1 MDAAQRAGLEEDG
14 YLVLRGVLSAEESAH
29 LSSLFDREL
38 ARLPLEQQASAAG
51 NVYSLRADGSST
63 RSGEVEDAAAVAVA
77 EPVEDSSVQLE
88 MPRSERGK
96 RIFHSAVHRSLI
108 DRPEVMGILEELC
121 GVRSRPAFPV
131 VPEPEL
137 LLTPRF
143 SSRSLP
149 SRSRSRFS
157 RGALLGQSPQWAH
170 AVPSIPRE
178 ARHRVRLD
186 FDQMHYKPP
195 CVDGVADGGGG
206 FHGNPNRLHITC
218 VYEVSSVGPGDG
230 GFSYAAQRIRFPRLC
245 LLGVS

>member
-1 MDAAQRAGLEEDG
+1 MDAAQRAALEEDG

-29 LSSLFDREL
+29 LSSLFDSEL

-96 RIFHSAVHRSLI
+96 RIFHSEVHRSLI

-121 GVRSRPAFPV
+121 GVRS
-131 VPEPEL
+131 
-137 LLTPRF
+137 
-143 SSRSLP
+143 LP

-157 RGALLGQSPQWAH
+157 RGALWGSRRSGRTRCPA
-170 AVPSIPRE
+170 SR
-178 ARHRVRLD
+178 ARHGTGCASTSTRCTTSRRA
-186 FDQMHYKPP
+186 PT
-195 CVDGVADGGGG
+195 G
-206 FHGNPNRLHITC
+206 
-218 VYEVSSVGPGDG
+218 
-230 GFSYAAQRIRFPRLC
+230 
-245 LLGVS
+245 

>member
-1 MDAAQRAGLEEDG
+1 MDAAQRAALEEDG
-14 YLVLRGVLSAEESAH
+14 YLVLRSVLSAEESAH
-29 LSSLFDREL
+29 LSSLFDSEL

-121 GVRSRPAFPV
+121 GVRS
-131 VPEPEL
+131 
-137 LLTPRF
+137 
-143 SSRSLP
+143 LP
-149 SRSRSRFS
+149 SRSRSHFS

-195 CVDGVADGGGG
+195 CADGVADGGGG

-230 GFSYAAQRIRFPRLC
+230 GFSYAALRIRSPRLC
-245 LLGVS
+245 SLGAS

>member
-1 MDAAQRAGLEEDG
+1 MDAAQRAALEEDG

-29 LSSLFDREL
+29 LSSLFDSEL

-121 GVRSRPAFPV
+121 GVRSHPAFPAR
-131 VPEPEL
+131 
-137 LLTPRF
+137 TG
-143 SSRSLP
+143 SRGC
-149 SRSRSRFS
+149 FS
-157 RGALLGQSPQWAH
+157 RGAFRRAPCRPGAGAASH
-170 AVPSIPRE
+170 AARCWGSRRSGRTRCRASR
-178 ARHRVRLD
+178 ARHGTGCGSTSTRCTTSRRA
-186 FDQMHYKPP
+186 PT
-195 CVDGVADGGGG
+195 G
-206 FHGNPNRLHITC
+206 
-218 VYEVSSVGPGDG
+218 
-230 GFSYAAQRIRFPRLC
+230 
-245 LLGVS
+245 